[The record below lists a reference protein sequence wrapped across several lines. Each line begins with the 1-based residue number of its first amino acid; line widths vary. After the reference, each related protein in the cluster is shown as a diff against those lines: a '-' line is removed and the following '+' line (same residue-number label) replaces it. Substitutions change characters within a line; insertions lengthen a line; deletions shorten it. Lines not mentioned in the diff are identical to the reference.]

1 MPVTRTDLNNVYGA
15 LNISMWAD
23 VNNNKDHDEIEARVQ
38 YAINVATAETE
49 AILRLLSYE
58 VVDAVEH
65 ILVKHATALRAGDLL
80 YTPRRFSDLGGARML
95 TTSDLISYHRK
106 EYLTFFKDLQA
117 NKIDLGLS
125 RNCRSYPA
133 VEDPENSN
141 DSLDSIDWYA

>member
-23 VNNNKDHDEIEARVQ
+23 VNNNRDHDEIEARVQ

-58 VVDAVEH
+58 VADAVEH

-117 NKIDLGLS
+117 NKIDLGLP

-133 VEDPENSN
+133 VEESENSN